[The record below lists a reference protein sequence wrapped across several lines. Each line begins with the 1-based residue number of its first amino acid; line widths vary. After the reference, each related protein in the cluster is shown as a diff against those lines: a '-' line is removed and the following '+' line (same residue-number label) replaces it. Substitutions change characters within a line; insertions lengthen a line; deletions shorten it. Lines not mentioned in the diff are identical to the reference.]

1 MNQITRC
8 DWLPERARC
17 MEPSCPLGTTRCIPQ
32 AKFHQKQYNKS
43 FIDQV
48 CSVKMAGY
56 WPRSFFCDFM
66 DLDFVSVH
74 KHAKKNL
81 ANLQPSWPHTGSI
94 THTYDTDLASS
105 WVLDQ
110 SECAQGPNLIYIEI
124 VNNKKK
130 QTHRNRQKKYSKLVQ
145 LGSKAIYRLCL
156 NKIQALRVM
165 VLHSCIFESDI
176 WNGSQPQTRKQ
187 RCEINKRYTTPFL
200 RSSFFVG
207 LLCLGSVFA
216 TR

>member
-1 MNQITRC
+1 MTGIWEREENVENISQLFSNVWSALSQFIIWLAPRAGKMNQITRC

-110 SECAQGPNLIYIEI
+110 SECAQGANLIYIEI
-124 VNNKKK
+124 VNNKKSK
-130 QTHRNRQKKYSKLVQ
+130 QTGIDKKNFRNL
-145 LGSKAIYRLCL
+145 
-156 NKIQALRVM
+156 
-165 VLHSCIFESDI
+165 
-176 WNGSQPQTRKQ
+176 
-187 RCEINKRYTTPFL
+187 
-200 RSSFFVG
+200 SS
-207 LLCLGSVFA
+207 
-216 TR
+216 